1 MCANGFQ
8 FPDQYCPDGLM
19 FNGEVCDW
27 PENVECGCNDG
38 IYPVEDEC
46 ASYYVCHEGVQYPN
60 QYCPDGLFFNEH
72 QLVCDWPE
80 NVECGNSENDQVLIK
95 IIKNHIQLKFRY
107 TGTVLKDVRKIHQPG
122 FFGHAM
128 QNVVKLFQ

>member
-8 FPDQYCPDGLM
+8 FPDQYCSDGLM
-19 FNGEVCDW
+19 FNGE
-27 PENVECGCNDG
+27 
-38 IYPVEDEC
+38 
-46 ASYYVCHEGVQYPN
+46 
-60 QYCPDGLFFNEH
+60 
-72 QLVCDWPE
+72 VCDWPE

-95 IIKNHIQLKFRY
+95 IIKNHIQLQFRY